1 MCKYTCAKHHPYI
14 YNTQNG
20 FSGSW
25 MSCFFSFSHQ
35 QNILM
40 FSGPAHVHPNGEEAK
55 AEAHHQGKMNC
66 KVLLVFC

>member
-1 MCKYTCAKHHPYI
+1 MVFLAAGCLV
-14 YNTQNG
+14 
-20 FSGSW
+20 
-25 MSCFFSFSHQ
+25 FFSFSHQ